1 MAKTPAPQVYLQLP
15 DGPDRDALR
24 AGLLALQCIP
34 VNLPPPG
41 AALSEQ
47 LERLALDPHALV
59 FLDVSNALPRVT
71 HRFDR
76 ILKTWPQALRART
89 LLTRLAAGHVSPAD
103 RTWVQSL
110 GFADLIASFVDRGPT
125 SPLRQA
131 LDRVASN
138 VGLPAL
144 AADELDRYLRAVPTA
159 PSSLSPRALIRAR
172 TGLDAEALADLLQFK
187 LDIRD
192 RSYHLKKYPACFLAS
207 EAVQWIRSHF
217 RLDSPQAVEVGQ
229 ALQSLGLL
237 YHVAH
242 EQVFADEALFF
253 RLRAPAQLPNVNL
266 GLVLQ
271 TLRDRLVVVDRSYLG
286 KDYPS
291 CWIGQE
297 AVDVLCAK
305 RNITRHESQLI
316 LHRLMQFGFFE
327 HVVGEHGFIDGN
339 FFYRF
344 TDNLP

>member
-41 AALSEQ
+41 AALTEQ
-47 LERLALDPHALV
+47 LERLALDPNALV
-59 FLDVSNALPRVT
+59 FLDVSNALPKVT

-76 ILKTWPQALRART
+76 VLKFWPQALKART
-89 LLTRLAAGHVSPAD
+89 VLTRLASGHVSPAD

-110 GFADLIASFVDRGPT
+110 DFADLIASFDDRGPT

-131 LDRVASN
+131 LDRVAST

-144 AADELDRYLRAVPTA
+144 AVDELDRYLRAVPTA
-159 PSSLSPRALIRAR
+159 PSSLSPRALVRAR
-172 TGLDAEALADLLQFK
+172 TGLDAEALVDLLQFK

-192 RSYHLKKYPACFLAS
+192 RSYHLKKYPACFLGT
-207 EAVQWIRSHF
+207 EAVQWMRSHF
-217 RLDSPQAVEVGQ
+217 RLDSPQVVEVGQ
-229 ALQSLGLL
+229 TLQTLGLL

-242 EQVFADEALFF
+242 EQAFADEALFF

-271 TLRDRLVVVDRSYLG
+271 ALRDRLVVVDRSYLG
-286 KDYPS
+286 KDYPG

-297 AVDVLCAK
+297 AVDALCAK

-327 HVVGEHGFIDGN
+327 HVVCEHGFIDGN

-344 TDNLP
+344 TDSQP

>member
-41 AALSEQ
+41 AALTEQ
-47 LERLALDPHALV
+47 LDRLVLDPHALV
-59 FLDVSNALPRVT
+59 FLDVSNDLPRIT

-89 LLTRLAAGHVSPAD
+89 VLTRLAAGHVSPAD
-103 RTWVQSL
+103 RAWVQSL
-110 GFADLIASFVDRGPT
+110 GFADLIASFEDRGPT
-125 SPLRQA
+125 SPLRLA
-131 LDRVASN
+131 LDRVAST
-138 VGLPAL
+138 VDFPAL

-172 TGLDAEALADLLQFK
+172 TALDAEALADLLQFK

-192 RSYHLKKYPACFLAS
+192 RSYHLKKYPACFLGT
-207 EAVQWIRSHF
+207 EAVQWMRSHF
-217 RLDSPQAVEVGQ
+217 RLDSPKVVEVGQ

-237 YHVAH
+237 HHVAH
-242 EQVFADEALFF
+242 EQAFADEALFF

-286 KDYPS
+286 KDYPG
-291 CWIGQE
+291 CWIGQD
-297 AVDVLCAK
+297 AVDTLCAK

-316 LHRLMQFGFFE
+316 LHRLMQFGCFE

-344 TDNLP
+344 TDSLP

>member
-1 MAKTPAPQVYLQLP
+1 MAKSPAPQVYLQLP

-41 AALSEQ
+41 AALTEQ

-59 FLDVSNALPRVT
+59 FLDVSNALPKVT

-89 LLTRLAAGHVSPAD
+89 VLTRLAAGHVSPAD

-110 GFADLIASFVDRGPT
+110 GFADLIASFDDRGPT

-131 LDRVASN
+131 LDRVAST
-138 VGLPAL
+138 VGLPPL

-159 PSSLSPRALIRAR
+159 PSSLSPRALIRAL
-172 TGLDAEALADLLQFK
+172 TALDAEALADLLQFK

-192 RSYHLKKYPACFLAS
+192 RSYHLKKYPACFLGT
-207 EAVQWIRSHF
+207 EAVPWMRSHF
-217 RLDSPQAVEVGQ
+217 RLDNPQVIEVGQ
-229 ALQSLGLL
+229 ALQALGLL

-242 EQVFADEALFF
+242 EQAFADEALFF

-286 KDYPS
+286 RDYPS
-291 CWIGQE
+291 CWTGQD

-327 HVVGEHGFIDGN
+327 HVVGQHDLIDGN
-339 FFYRF
+339 YFYRF

>member
-24 AGLLALQCIP
+24 AGLLALKCIP

-41 AALSEQ
+41 AALTEQ

-59 FLDVSNALPRVT
+59 FLDVSNDLPKVT

-110 GFADLIASFVDRGPT
+110 GFADLIASFDDRGPT

-131 LDRVASN
+131 LDRVAST

-159 PSSLSPRALIRAR
+159 PSSLSPCALIRDR
-172 TGLDAEALADLLQFK
+172 TALDAEALADMLQFK

-207 EAVQWIRSHF
+207 EAVQWMRSHF
-217 RLDSPQAVEVGQ
+217 QLDSPQVVEVGL
-229 ALQSLGLL
+229 ALQALGLL

-242 EQVFADEALFF
+242 EQAFADEALFF

-286 KDYPS
+286 KDYPV
-291 CWIGQE
+291 CWIGQD
-297 AVDVLCAK
+297 AVDTLCAK
-305 RNITRHESQLI
+305 RSITRHESQLI

-344 TDNLP
+344 NDGLP

>member
-1 MAKTPAPQVYLQLP
+1 MAKTPAPQVYLHLP

-24 AGLLALQCIP
+24 AGLLAMHCIP
-34 VNLPPPG
+34 VNLPPTG
-41 AALSEQ
+41 AALTEQ
-47 LERLALDPHALV
+47 LDRLALDPHALV
-59 FLDVSNALPRVT
+59 FFDVSNDLPRVT

-76 ILKTWPQALRART
+76 ILKIWPQALRKRT
-89 LLTRLAAGHVSPAD
+89 LLTRLGAGHVSPAD
-103 RTWVQSL
+103 RAWVQSL
-110 GFADLIASFVDRGPT
+110 GFADLIASFDDRTPA
-125 SPLRQA
+125 SPLRLA
-131 LDRVASN
+131 LDMAASIA
-138 VGLPAL
+138 GLPVL
-144 AADELDRYLRAVPTA
+144 ADDELDRYLRAVSAA
-159 PSSLSPRALIRAR
+159 PSGLSPRALIRAR

-192 RSYHLKKYPACFLAS
+192 RSYHLKKYPACVLAS
-207 EAVQWIRSHF
+207 EAVAWVGAHFKLGRSEVI
-217 RLDSPQAVEVGQ
+217 AVGA
-229 ALQSLGLL
+229 ALQTLGLL

-242 EQVFADEALFF
+242 EQAFADEALFF

-271 TLRDRLVVVDRSYLG
+271 SLRDRLVVVDRSYLG
-286 KDYPS
+286 KEYPS

-316 LHRLMQFGFFE
+316 LHRLMQFGCFE

-344 TDNLP
+344 NEGQV

>member
-1 MAKTPAPQVYLQLP
+1 MSKPPAPQVYLQLP

-41 AALSEQ
+41 TALTEQ
-47 LERLALDPHALV
+47 LERLAQDPHALV
-59 FLDVSNALPRVT
+59 FLDVSNALPKVT

-76 ILKTWPQALRART
+76 ILKTWPQALRTRT
-89 LLTRLAAGHVSPAD
+89 VLTRLAAGHVSPAD

-110 GFADLIASFVDRGPT
+110 GFGDLIASFEDRAPT

-131 LDRVASN
+131 LDRVAST

-159 PSSLSPRALIRAR
+159 PTSLSPRGLVRAR

-192 RSYHLKKYPACFLAS
+192 RSYHLKKYPACFLGT
-207 EAVQWIRSHF
+207 EAVQWMRSHF
-217 RLDSPQAVEVGQ
+217 RLGGPQVIEVGQ
-229 ALQSLGLL
+229 ALQALGLL

-242 EQVFADEALFF
+242 EQAFADEALFF

-286 KDYPS
+286 KNYPS
-291 CWIGQE
+291 CWIGAE
-297 AVDVLCAK
+297 AVDALCAK

-344 TDNLP
+344 TDSLP

>member
-1 MAKTPAPQVYLQLP
+1 MAKSPAPQVYLQLP

-41 AALSEQ
+41 AALTEQ
-47 LERLALDPHALV
+47 LERLALDPQALV

-76 ILKTWPQALRART
+76 ILKTWPQTLRART
-89 LLTRLAAGHVSPAD
+89 VLTRLAAGHVSPAD

-110 GFADLIASFVDRGPT
+110 GFADLIASFDDRGPT

-131 LDRVASN
+131 LDRVAST

-192 RSYHLKKYPACFLAS
+192 RSYHLKKYPACFLGS
-207 EAVQWIRSHF
+207 EAVQWMRSHF
-217 RLDSPQAVEVGQ
+217 QLDSPHVVEVGQ
-229 ALQSLGLL
+229 ALQALGLL

-242 EQVFADEALFF
+242 EQAFADEALFF

-271 TLRDRLVVVDRSYLG
+271 TLRDRLVVVDRSHLG

-297 AVDVLCAK
+297 AVDALCAK
-305 RNITRHESQLI
+305 RNITRLESQLI

-344 TDNLP
+344 TDGLP

>member
-1 MAKTPAPQVYLQLP
+1 MAKTPAPQVHLQLP

-41 AALSEQ
+41 AALTEQ
-47 LERLALDPHALV
+47 LEHLAQDPKAVV
-59 FLDVSNALPRVT
+59 FLDISNALPRVT
-71 HRFDR
+71 LRFDR
-76 ILKTWPQALRART
+76 ILKTWPQALKART
-89 LLTRLAAGHVSPAD
+89 VLTRLAAGHVSPAD

-110 GFADLIASFVDRGPT
+110 GFADLIASFEDHAPA
-125 SPLRQA
+125 SPLRRS
-131 LDRVASN
+131 LDMVAAT

-144 AADELDRYLRAVPTA
+144 AAGDLDRYLRAVPTA

-172 TGLDAEALADLLQFK
+172 TGLEAEALADLLQFK

-192 RSYHLKKYPACFLAS
+192 RSYHLKKYPACFLAT
-207 EAVQWIRSHF
+207 EAVAWMGAHF
-217 RLDSPQAVEVGQ
+217 KLGRAEVIEVGV
-229 ALQSLGLL
+229 ALQTLGLL

-242 EQVFADEALFF
+242 EQAFADEDLFF

-297 AVDVLCAK
+297 AVDALCAK

-316 LHRLMQFGFFE
+316 LHRLMQFGCFE

-344 TDNLP
+344 NEGLA

>member
-1 MAKTPAPQVYLQLP
+1 MAKSPAPQVYLQLP

-41 AALSEQ
+41 AALTEQ
-47 LERLALDPHALV
+47 LERLAQDPRALV

-76 ILKTWPQALRART
+76 LLKTWPQALRART
-89 LLTRLAAGHVSPAD
+89 VLTRLAAGHVSPAD
-103 RTWVQSL
+103 RAWVQSL
-110 GFADLIASFVDRGPT
+110 GFADFIASFDDRAPAA
-125 SPLRQA
+125 PLRRV
-131 LDRVASN
+131 LGRVASS
-138 VGLPAL
+138 VGVPEL
-144 AADELDRYLRAVPTA
+144 AADELERYLRAVPNA

-192 RSYHLKKYPACFLAS
+192 RSYHLKRYPLCFLGT
-207 EAVQWIRSHF
+207 EAVQWMRSHF
-217 RLDSPQAVEVGQ
+217 QLDSPQVVEVGQ

-242 EQVFADEALFF
+242 EQVFADDALFF

-316 LHRLMQFGFFE
+316 LHRLMQFGYFE
-327 HVVGEHGFIDGN
+327 HVVREHGFIDGN

-344 TDNLP
+344 NEGLN